1 MAVEIQLLMELR
13 RDVAEIREDVRNIY
27 RILNG
32 NGRDGLM
39 VKIDRNTGF
48 RRNAA
53 RVLWM
58 LFGTVTG
65 LAASIVVILV
75 KLFVTR

>member
-1 MAVEIQLLMELR
+1 
-13 RDVAEIREDVRNIY
+13 VRNIY

-39 VKIDRNTGF
+39 VKIDRNTSF

-53 RVLWM
+53 RVLWV

-75 KLFVTR
+75 KLFVTK